1 MDERILNVLFVCSDN
16 ASRSLIAEAILRK
29 DGGGRFNVCSGGM
42 HPAAAPN
49 PVTPIVLAGEG
60 YPADGLA
67 CRDWRDVAGEGS
79 PEFDFIFTLSD
90 ELEAQDFSQLRGKP
104 VRAHWGISDPAAI
117 EGSDIEKERAFVT
130 ALQQLR
136 RRVSAF
142 GALPFEGLNKLTLQA
157 RLGEIGRLD

>member
-1 MDERILNVLFVCSDN
+1 MDERILKVLFVCSDN

-29 DGGGRFNVCSGGM
+29 DGGGRFNTLSGGM
-42 HPAAAPN
+42 NPAASVN
-49 PVTPIVLAGEG
+49 PFTSTVLAGEG

-67 CRDWRDVAGEGS
+67 CKDWRDFIGDES

-104 VRAHWGISDPAAI
+104 VRAHWGISDPAAV

-136 RRVSAF
+136 RRLSAF
-142 GALPFEGLNKLTLQA
+142 EALPFEGLNKMTLQA